1 MADTFVGKRH
11 NPAVSA
17 VNSCRQKPGDTDSLG
32 IDGKH
37 TLVVGLTGGIGSGKT
52 TVANGFSAHGVPVI
66 DADELARALVEP
78 GQPALDEIIAVFGT
92 NCITRDGQLKRDY
105 IRQQIY
111 SDAGMKSQLE
121 DILHPKIRHRIRAL
135 LADIRESYCIVV
147 IPLLLETQQT
157 DLVDR
162 ILVVDAP
169 EKEQLARVAARDG
182 LSDNSI
188 LAIMQS
194 QADRNTRLQAADDII
209 VNDRDLEALTERIL
223 ELHTYYM
230 EISHDH

>member
-1 MADTFVGKRH
+1 M
-11 NPAVSA
+11 
-17 VNSCRQKPGDTDSLG
+17 G

-52 TVANGFSAHGVPVI
+52 TVANGFSAQGVPVI
-66 DADELARALVEP
+66 DADKLARELVEP
-78 GQPALDEIIAVFGT
+78 GQPALDEIITAFGT
-92 NCITRDGQLKRDY
+92 ACITRDRQLKRDY

-111 SDAGMKSQLE
+111 ADARMKSQLE
-121 DILHPKIRHRIRAL
+121 NILHPKIRQRIRTL
-135 LADIRESYCIVV
+135 LANIREPYCIVV

-169 EKEQLARVAARDG
+169 EKEQLARVAARDS
-182 LSDNSI
+182 LSHNSI
-188 LAIMQS
+188 MAIMQS
-194 QADRNTRLQAADDII
+194 QADRGTRLQAADDII
-209 VNDRDLEALTERIL
+209 VNDRDLAALTERIL

-230 EISHDH
+230 EISYDH